1 MSTRVTVV
9 VPAHDE
15 ETLLP
20 GALAAVTAAARHPDL
35 AGIPVRTVV
44 VADACRDRTAVLA
57 RAAGATVL
65 TTDCRNAGAARHAG
79 VRHALDNWGGNLD
92 DHWIATTDADSTVPP
107 GWLAHQL
114 AQAEAGWDAVVGTVT
129 LPPASP
135 LAARHRALYEATRP
149 AGGVAWH
156 HPHVHGA
163 NLGVAAAA
171 YVDAGGF
178 PPLAT
183 GEDRALVAALELRG
197 HRVLRSAH
205 VPVLTS
211 ARLDARAPDGFGAFL
226 ASMPHPTTA

>member
-1 MSTRVTVV
+1 MSTHVTVV
-9 VPAHDE
+9 VPAHNE

-20 GALAAVTAAARHPDL
+20 GALAAIAAAARHPDL
-35 AGIPVRTVV
+35 VGVHVRTVV
-44 VADACRDRTAVLA
+44 VADACRDRTADLA

-65 TTDCRNAGAARHAG
+65 TTDCRNAGAARYAG
-79 VRHALDNWGGNLD
+79 VRHALDRRGGNLD
-92 DHWIATTDADSTVPP
+92 EHWIATTDADSTVPP

-114 AQAEAGWDAVVGTVT
+114 AQARAGWEAVVGTVT

-135 LAARHRALYEATRP
+135 LAAPHRAHYEATRP

-183 GEDRALVAALELRG
+183 GEDRALVAALEQRG

-211 ARLDARAPDGFGAFL
+211 PRLDARAPDGFGAYL
-226 ASMPHPTTA
+226 AAMPHPTTA